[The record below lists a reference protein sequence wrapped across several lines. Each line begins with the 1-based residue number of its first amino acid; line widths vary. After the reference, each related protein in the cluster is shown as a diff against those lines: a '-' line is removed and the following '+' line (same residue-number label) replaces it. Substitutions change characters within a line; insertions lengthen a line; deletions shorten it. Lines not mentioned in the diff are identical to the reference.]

1 MSEGLPGW
9 YDDPA
14 GVPGR
19 YRYWD
24 GTRWSA
30 VTTDDPQQPAPA
42 TVEAA
47 SRLSSG
53 SHERSPGQSARARRG
68 AALII
73 CVLAIVLSA
82 VVAASVYLHSVRQVI
97 GTPTPNPTATR
108 PTDSSPTPTAKSRQT
123 PSATSTSAN
132 PVPARCPK
140 GNPNS
145 RASHPIDGR
154 VYGGNLSFDE
164 QPTFE
169 SAAVEPRFS
178 FGYDVLQQTL
188 PVSTDPAW
196 IAQLAVGQLRGRDGF
211 AGDAQNT
218 VENLVHCLITGNMYN
233 PYLPRRTDIRSESLS
248 IDGHSGWLIDSE
260 ITVDRPDLKV
270 AGDHAIF
277 IVVRDG
283 SNWGFFFGAVPIGN
297 AQLDAVLA
305 TTIRGL
311 RAT

>member
-1 MSEGLPGW
+1 
-9 YDDPA
+9 
-14 GVPGR
+14 
-19 YRYWD
+19 
-24 GTRWSA
+24 
-30 VTTDDPQQPAPA
+30 
-42 TVEAA
+42 
-47 SRLSSG
+47 
-53 SHERSPGQSARARRG
+53 
-68 AALII
+68 LII
-73 CVLAIVLSA
+73 CVIAIVLSA
-82 VVAASVYLHSVRQVI
+82 VVAASVYLHSLRQVI
-97 GTPTPNPTATR
+97 GTPTPNPTATL
-108 PTDSSPTPTAKSRQT
+108 PSDTSPTPSAEPRQT
-123 PSATSTSAN
+123 PSATSPSAN
-132 PVPARCPK
+132 PVPVRCPK

-154 VYGGNLSFDE
+154 VHGGNLSFEE

-169 SAAVEPRFS
+169 PAAVEPRFS

-196 IAQLAVGQLRGRDGF
+196 IAQLAVGQLRGQDGF
-211 AGDAQNT
+211 AGDAQNA
-218 VENLVHCLITGNMYN
+218 VENLAHCLMTGNMYN
-233 PYLPRRTDIRSESLS
+233 PYLPKRTDIRSESLS
-248 IDGHSGWLIDSE
+248 IDGHRGWLIDSE

-311 RAT
+311 RAS

>member
-1 MSEGLPGW
+1 
-9 YDDPA
+9 
-14 GVPGR
+14 
-19 YRYWD
+19 
-24 GTRWSA
+24 
-30 VTTDDPQQPAPA
+30 
-42 TVEAA
+42 
-47 SRLSSG
+47 
-53 SHERSPGQSARARRG
+53 
-68 AALII
+68 LII

-82 VVAASVYLHSVRQVI
+82 VVAASVYLHSLRQVI

-108 PTDSSPTPTAKSRQT
+108 ATDSSPTPTAKPRQT
-123 PSATSTSAN
+123 PSTTSTSAN
-132 PVPARCPK
+132 PVPVRCPK

-145 RASHPIDGR
+145 RASHPVDGR
-154 VYGGNLSFDE
+154 VYGGNLSFEE

-169 SAAVEPRFS
+169 PAAVEPRFS

-248 IDGHSGWLIDSE
+248 INGHSGWLIDSE
-260 ITVDRPDLKV
+260 ITVERPDLKV

-311 RAT
+311 RAS